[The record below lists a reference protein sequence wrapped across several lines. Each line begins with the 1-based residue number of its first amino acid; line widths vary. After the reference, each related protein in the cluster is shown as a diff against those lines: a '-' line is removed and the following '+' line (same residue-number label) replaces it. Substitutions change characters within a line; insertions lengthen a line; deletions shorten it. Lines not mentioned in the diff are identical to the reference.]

1 MFGQPA
7 PAYPA
12 REPCPVAWLLPKRA
26 RLSAPPSGDPAPP
39 LPPQPSGT
47 CHQLHTW
54 GKAEWCSRCGRVSA
68 AAAQGRAQQWRRP
81 CHPLPSYV
89 SKRDKGHKLI
99 YTGQWHCVACPCPP
113 DKLYRQLCGRPGEV
127 RPTPLSMLGVHPP
140 CEAPGHVA
148 PGKPPLST
156 TQAPGRAH
164 GGVRP
169 QASAQGSHM
178 GRPPLQAAITR
189 FFGPSSKRPRL
200 SECGPASLPQA
211 TARPP
216 G

>member
-12 REPCPVAWLLPKRA
+12 REPCPVTWLLAQKGPPVR
-26 RLSAPPSGDPAPP
+26 PPSGDPAPP
-39 LPPQPSGT
+39 LPPQSSDT

-54 GKAEWCSRCGRVSA
+54 GKAEWCSRCGRVSV

-89 SKRDKGHKLI
+89 SKRDKGHNLI
-99 YTGQWHCVACPCPP
+99 YTGQWHWVDCPCPP
-113 DKLYRQLCGRPGEV
+113 DKLYRQPCGRPAEV
-127 RPTPLSMLGVHPP
+127 RPTYISMLGVHPP
-140 CEAPGHVA
+140 CAAPGHVA

-156 TQAPGRAH
+156 TQAPGLTH

-169 QASAQGSHM
+169 LASAHSSHM

-189 FFGPSSKRPRL
+189 FFGPPSKRPRL
-200 SECGPASLPQA
+200 VECGPASLPQA